1 MIEPPT
7 ERGRRLV
14 ALSQRLRVLHAQL
27 ADQPADMRAEQIRD
41 QVQQAVSSLQPA
53 EREPFLRDLLVSFP
67 TWSGMGEGVARP
79 QPAPTPAAAPAAAPV
94 PSDPRALVER
104 LIEVGGQLSDAEK
117 REIGARLR
125 TLFPMGSMAGAPA
138 AASAP
143 MAGGTGTTGTGAG
156 STGLTSAAAAAMGAA
171 PMFSGGGAMGAA
183 AELRK
188 QVGLPDEAPLDGTRV
203 TELAAILAEFTLRL
217 EPWACS
223 YWRDMAPDAKNQIFP
238 ALKTEL
244 PKFMLGDE
252 KVPRE
257 VVAKSAY
264 RLRSLISL
272 LMKGVTEGG
281 RQYAREHLSVFS
293 VDAIGKA
300 AGSGSLME
308 SKDVKNWKQY
318 ARQMEGVDASSIEKK
333 IKSLI
338 AKDVDAGLSQVIK

>member
-67 TWSGMGEGVARP
+67 TWSGMGDGVPRA
-79 QPAPTPAAAPAAAPV
+79 QPAPAAAAAPAPM
-94 PSDPRALVER
+94 PSDPRALAER
-104 LIEVGGQLSDAEK
+104 LIEVGGQLSEAEK

-125 TLFPMGSMAGAPA
+125 AIFPMGSVAAPVA
-138 AASAP
+138 AP
-143 MAGGTGTTGTGAG
+143 TPTVTGAGGTGTG
-156 STGLTSAAAAAMGAA
+156 STGLTAAAAAAMGAA
-171 PMFSGGGAMGAA
+171 PMFSGGGATGAA

-188 QVGLPDEAPLDGTRV
+188 QVGLPAEAPLDGTRV
-203 TELAAILAEFTLRL
+203 TEVAAILAEFTLRL

-252 KVPRE
+252 KVSRE

-293 VDAIGKA
+293 VEAIGKA
-300 AGSGSLME
+300 AGSGTIME

-318 ARQMEGVDASSIEKK
+318 VRQMEGVDASTIEKK

>member
-1 MIEPPT
+1 MMDSPN
-7 ERGRRLV
+7 ERGRRLQS
-14 ALSQRLRVLHAQL
+14 LSRKLRVLHAQL

-41 QVQQAVSSLQPA
+41 QVQQAIASLQPA
-53 EREPFLRDLLVSFP
+53 EREPFLKDLLVSFP
-67 TWSGMGEGVARP
+67 TWSAGEA
-79 QPAPTPAAAPAAAPV
+79 AAAPAPAPRAPAAPQV
-94 PSDPRALVER
+94 PADPKSLADRLVEMA
-104 LIEVGGQLSDAEK
+104 GTMTDAEK
-117 REIGARLR
+117 REIAQRLR
-125 TLFPMGSMAGAPA
+125 GAFPLPGPVLTAQG
-138 AASAP
+138 
-143 MAGGTGTTGTGAG
+143 GTGAG
-156 STGLTSAAAAAMGAA
+156 TGSSGLTAAAAAAMSAS
-171 PMFSGGGAMGAA
+171 PMFSGSGNAA

-188 QVGLPDEAPLDGTRV
+188 QTGLPAEAPLDGNRV

-223 YWRDMAPDAKNQIFP
+223 YWRDMAPDAKNQVFP

-257 VVAKSAY
+257 SVAKSAY

-281 RQYAREHLSVFS
+281 RAYAREHLSVFS
-293 VDAIGKA
+293 VEAIGKA

-318 ARQMEGVDASSIEKK
+318 VRQMEGVDAQAIEKK
-333 IKSLI
+333 LKAMI